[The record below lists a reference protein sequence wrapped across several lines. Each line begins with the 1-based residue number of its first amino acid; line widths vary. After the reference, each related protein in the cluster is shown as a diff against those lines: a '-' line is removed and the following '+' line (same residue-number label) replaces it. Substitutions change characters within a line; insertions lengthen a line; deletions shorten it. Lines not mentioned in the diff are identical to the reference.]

1 MLYSVGGFIMARNLC
16 YFIYFIIYVRPFIYR
31 QNWWNWVFCH
41 FTAIIAVLTS
51 FEVGY
56 LPYSKAFSFPYIPV
70 KTQAELSIMH
80 KLSIVN
86 LVFINITLVVVS
98 IIGAVRS
105 TFGGNNFLLFID
117 LAIITLINSLVTLF
131 FLIKKK
137 P

>member
-1 MLYSVGGFIMARNLC
+1 
-16 YFIYFIIYVRPFIYR
+16 
-31 QNWWNWVFCH
+31 
-41 FTAIIAVLTS
+41 
-51 FEVGY
+51 
-56 LPYSKAFSFPYIPV
+56 
-70 KTQAELSIMH
+70 MH